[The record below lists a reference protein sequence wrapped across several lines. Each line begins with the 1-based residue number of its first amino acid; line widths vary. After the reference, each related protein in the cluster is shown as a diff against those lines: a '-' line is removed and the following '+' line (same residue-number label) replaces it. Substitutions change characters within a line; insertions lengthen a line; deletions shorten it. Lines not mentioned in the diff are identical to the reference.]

1 MIKPATIKAYQ
12 LLHDGM
18 IALSQIES
26 NGIRVDENYLK
37 RKIEKTAVKI
47 AYLID
52 NLKQDDI
59 YTTWRKTY
67 AQQTN
72 IGSREQLGN
81 VLFNKLKYKSDSL
94 TATGR
99 HKTDQKALETLNLPF
114 VKDFLKIEKLKK
126 ANSTYLKGI
135 QREIVDGFLHP
146 FYNLHL
152 AQTYRSCVAKG
163 TLIEVVRDISKHPKG
178 VLIEDVKAGDY
189 VYCYDKKCN
198 LTIKKVLWSGK
209 TGCRK
214 VIRLHWSARGKK
226 GHVDVTPEHKIRLV
240 HGNYVKAGC
249 LQNKDFRKEHT
260 SKHSPKIQVLAMGRC
275 DDRLFQTNGVKEL
288 LDHRFIYEKLI
299 GPLDKK
305 DVIHH
310 KDGNHL
316 NNKPNNLCK
325 MTLSKHS
332 FIHHTFTEKG
342 RIEGRKQR
350 IKNHKKYGD
359 RWNKGKQCYNY
370 ININKY
376 SFLRILAKAGG
387 YLTKTPH
394 DFGVMKNKALSLD
407 INLKRVKNRYDKNR
421 KYISIGRLKTLHKIG
436 IEETRKELGINYY
449 KVKQLFK
456 ERGLSVERKWGNQ
469 FGPFI
474 PNNHK
479 ITKIEY
485 INKIVDVYDIEIE
498 EHHNFIANEICVHNS
513 SDSPNFQNIP
523 IRNPE
528 ISKLVRRAFVSRD
541 GYQLVE
547 VDYGGAEIH
556 GAAWYHKDPVMLE
569 YLCNPKKDLHR
580 DMAKQCYLLP
590 KNELTKSTD
599 KDDAKRIKNIRYC
612 GKNMFVFPQFYG
624 DYYIDCSRAL
634 WEAIGVMKLHTKDG
648 RSLYKFLKT
657 NGIKKLGICDPKQK
671 PRKGTFEKHIQD
683 VEHDFWNNRFKIY
696 NQWRKEWYWSYQ
708 KRGWFNTLTGFHFE
722 GYFKRNEVINYP
734 VQGVAFHCLLWSL
747 IRIQKLLKKYSMR
760 TLIVGQ
766 IHDSII
772 SDVYRKEL
780 QNYLEICRQVMVVD
794 IKKHWKWIITPIDI
808 EAEVSPLGGN
818 WHEKEKVKI

>member
-325 MTLSKHS
+325 
-332 FIHHTFTEKG
+332 
-342 RIEGRKQR
+342 
-350 IKNHKKYGD
+350 
-359 RWNKGKQCYNY
+359 
-370 ININKY
+370 
-376 SFLRILAKAGG
+376 
-387 YLTKTPH
+387 
-394 DFGVMKNKALSLD
+394 
-407 INLKRVKNRYDKNR
+407 
-421 KYISIGRLKTLHKIG
+421 
-436 IEETRKELGINYY
+436 
-449 KVKQLFK
+449 
-456 ERGLSVERKWGNQ
+456 LSVERKWGNQ

-528 ISKLVRRAFVSRD
+528 ISKLVRRAFVSRV
-541 GYQLVE
+541 GHQLVE